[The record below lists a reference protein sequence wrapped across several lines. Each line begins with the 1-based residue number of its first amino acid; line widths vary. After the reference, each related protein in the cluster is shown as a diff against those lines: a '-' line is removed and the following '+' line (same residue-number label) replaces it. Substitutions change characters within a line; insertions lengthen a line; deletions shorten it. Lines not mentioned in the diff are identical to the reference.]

1 MPETDACIQDPKYF
15 EQGVSDY
22 SDVVPLLQKV
32 LQDTE
37 HTDFLSATHFGRQKE
52 KKRIRQNYNKK
63 KSRLGQVYLRKD
75 PCKSSASSMNRRD
88 ELSVVD
94 SCVYWLSTLL
104 SIC

>member
-1 MPETDACIQDPKYF
+1 MPESAACIQDPKYF

-22 SDVVPLLQKV
+22 SDVVPLLQKE

-52 KKRIRQNYNKK
+52 KKRLRQKYKK
-63 KSRLGQVYLRKD
+63 KCRSGQVYLRKD